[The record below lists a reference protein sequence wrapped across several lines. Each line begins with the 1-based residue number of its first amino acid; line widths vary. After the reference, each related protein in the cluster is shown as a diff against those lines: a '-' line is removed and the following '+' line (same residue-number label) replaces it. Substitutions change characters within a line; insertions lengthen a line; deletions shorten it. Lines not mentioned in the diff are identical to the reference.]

1 MISNYVDFF
10 NEEISRLYKELH
22 SKIRNQY
29 RDLYNQELKQYKC
42 SSEYKRIKNKEYWNR
57 PKEVIE
63 KEQLEQEKAKLGY
76 WVPHTAPSD
85 TCITYQE
92 KAYKDSTNSSD
103 YETPSS
109 FEPSISVDDYF
120 DKQKNELSTLIES
133 PIILFVLNCLAYK
146 KIDWERNVE
155 LEKMCSQ
162 YLDQNVQIVF
172 DFLKDLDKL
181 NNRIEYK
188 RKNNLIDTKFFAYFG
203 ERSHIVLNDCIIK
216 AKILEQENLTEFKI
230 DVLNHPN
237 QIHIIGKKEG
247 DIFTL
252 PNINLTYKIEEI
264 WK

>member
-1 MISNYVDFF
+1 MVSNYVEFF
-10 NEEISRLYKELH
+10 NEEISRFYKELH
-22 SKIRNQY
+22 FKIFSQY
-29 RDLYNQELKQYKC
+29 RDLYNQELKQYK
-42 SSEYKRIKNKEYWNR
+42 SSPEYKRIKSKEYWNR
-57 PKEVIE
+57 PKEVID
-63 KEQLEQEKAKLGY
+63 KEQIEQEKAKLGY

-92 KAYKDSTNSSD
+92 KASKDSTNSYD

-120 DKQKNELSTLIES
+120 DKQKNQLSNLIES
-133 PIILFVLNCLAYK
+133 PIILFALNHLAYK
-146 KIDWERNVE
+146 KNYWERSIE
-155 LEKMCSQ
+155 FDKMCSQ

-181 NNRIEYK
+181 NDRIEYK
-188 RKNNLIDTKFFAYFG
+188 RKSNLIDTKFFTYFC
-203 ERSHIVLNDCIIK
+203 ERSNIVLNDCIIK
-216 AKILEQENLTEFKI
+216 AKILEQEKLTEFKI